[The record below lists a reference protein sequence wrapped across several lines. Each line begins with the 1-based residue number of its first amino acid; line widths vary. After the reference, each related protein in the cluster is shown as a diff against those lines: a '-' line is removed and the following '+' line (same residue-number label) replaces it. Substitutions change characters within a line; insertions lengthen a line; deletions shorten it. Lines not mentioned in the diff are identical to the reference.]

1 MNSQKL
7 AEERE
12 VIRLQREMLDVQTIM
27 RMETGRRFIWRLLSI
42 CGVYQSPVGETEAIL
57 RQIGKKDFG
66 LELLGIAG
74 DADDEMLFQMMRES
88 KVRDEAERFKID
100 LEDEKYKHE
109 NNLHEGGIT
118 PMIED
123 LV

>member
-1 MNSQKL
+1 MTSQKL
-7 AEERE
+7 AEQRE
-12 VIRLQREMLDVQTIM
+12 ATRLQRELVDTQTIM
-27 RMETGRRFIWRLLSI
+27 RMETGRRFVWRLLSI

-66 LELLGIAG
+66 LELLGIVG

-88 KVRDEAERFKID
+88 KERAQAENFNID
-100 LEDEKYKHE
+100 LEQEEYKKQ
-109 NNLHEGGIT
+109 HEGGHAT
-118 PMIED
+118 MIDE